1 MSQMKRK
8 RSSTTL
14 QARMEKLQKQYDAAK
29 KKFGETDSR
38 YTKDLQRLRMNNA
51 LEKIRTLKKNNPDVF
66 KGTKTPPPPPA
77 APKSTK
83 SIFGGGTPPG
93 ERALKNIGEKVRAK
107 KPPKPKPRPDK
118 AAKSP
123 TKKAGEAKGTGQMQR
138 RGPGPKQ
145 RGPGLRGKKEE
156 EFKGIDAP
164 RIPKLKPLGP
174 AKDIKQRPEPKGP
187 RDQAR
192 KPLPAEKEMRPRTVQ
207 TRSRRAGEDD
217 IRGAIERATG
227 IRLTGKSA
235 MDMREEEARRLFP
248 DSPDPLQDMEE
259 MERGNRRK
267 GGMFTRRGPLYTKGK
282 KAKS

>member
-1 MSQMKRK
+1 MSQMNRKRK
-8 RSSTTL
+8 GSTTL
-14 QARMEKLQKQYDAAK
+14 KARMEKLQKQYDAAK

-38 YTKDLQRLRMNNA
+38 YTKDVQRLRMNNA

-66 KGTKTPPPPPA
+66 KGTKTPPPAPA
-77 APKSTK
+77 PTKSTK
-83 SIFGGGTPPG
+83 SILGGGTPPG
-93 ERALKNIGEKVRAK
+93 ERALKNIGEKVRARKPGTAQAGQMSRRK
-107 KPPKPKPRPDK
+107 KTEDKPQSAPTKTSTTKPKTVKTSPIKPTTKKKDLKPTPGSGLRENEISLARRKEAAAKRK
-118 AAKSP
+118 AADRRA
-123 TKKAGEAKGTGQMQR
+123 AGDKG
-138 RGPGPKQ
+138 
-145 RGPGLRGKKEE
+145 
-156 EFKGIDAP
+156 
-164 RIPKLKPLGP
+164 
-174 AKDIKQRPEPKGP
+174 
-187 RDQAR
+187 
-192 KPLPAEKEMRPRTVQ
+192 PRTVQ

-235 MDMREEEARRLFP
+235 MEMRAEEARRLFP